1 MDTKSLTRN
10 FVYSPE
16 NSLEVVV
23 INNSE
28 GDYDGYLELNA
39 VIKILSSFVGKN
51 GSTVWANASPS
62 HKLIKNNKHYLHVFG
77 LFKYLQNYNLNNKI
91 HSKEYYTLKKII
103 TDLLSGT
110 QNKTFDPLCEVK
122 TQLCAVQESLNEA
135 ISLLN
140 VHVNDSSSQNVNQIK
155 EFVNELQCEHN
166 KKINFITD
174 TILENLKNIKDL
186 MCLNK

>member
-91 HSKEYYTLKKII
+91 HSKEYYTLKK
-103 TDLLSGT
+103 LL
-110 QNKTFDPLCEVK
+110 QICFRARKIKRLIRCVK
-122 TQLCAVQESLNEA
+122 LKLNC
-135 ISLLN
+135 
-140 VHVNDSSSQNVNQIK
+140 VP
-155 EFVNELQCEHN
+155 C
-166 KKINFITD
+166 KKV
-174 TILENLKNIKDL
+174 
-186 MCLNK
+186 